1 MELVITAEHL
11 FKEYRLYQ
19 KPADRLVEA
28 VTGGKVTRGKKHTA
42 LRDLSFSVKK
52 GEAFGIIGSNGAG
65 KSTLLKIC
73 AGVLMPDAG
82 VLRRCGKVSAL
93 LELGAGFH
101 PDYTGAENV
110 LLAGRV
116 MGIPRRVMEER
127 LPDILEFAGIG
138 AYAEQPVKTYS
149 SGMFARLAFAAAT
162 NVDADILIVD
172 EALSVGDIYFQN
184 RCFRRFA
191 ELIER
196 GVTLLLVS
204 HDLETVRRMTSR
216 ALWIEKGTA
225 KMCGESREVCN
236 AYAAEIH
243 RKENED
249 HLKRT
254 KKEAECGNVLP
265 DAANCRQEDS
275 PIIPPG
281 VPEIVPKAG
290 DILSGSVRIIYC
302 YFENAQGEAV
312 SELTGGTSCRL
323 VIVFETKEKLQRCIA
338 GFVLQ
343 NRKGVSIINS
353 NTLTVQGGKP
363 FPVQAGSLCRTEF
376 AMTFPVLYRDV
387 YLVDCAVADGG
398 SVMEN
403 EMKTWIYGA
412 LSVTVHP
419 PKTCLAIM
427 DIPQKV
433 TVRTTDIGMKE
444 SMTADR
450 RSGVHAQ
457 V

>member
-1 MELVITAEHL
+1 MEFAIAGEHL

-19 KPADRLVEA
+19 KPSDRLIEA

-42 LRDLSFSVKK
+42 LVDLSFSVKK

-82 VLRRCGKVSAL
+82 DLHRDGKVSAL

-110 LLAGRV
+110 LLTGRV

-127 LPDILEFAGIG
+127 LPGILEFAGIG

-191 ELIER
+191 ELREK
-196 GVTLLLVS
+196 GVTLLFVS
-204 HDLETVRRMTSR
+204 HDLETVRRMTNR
-216 ALWIEKGTA
+216 TLWIEDGTA
-225 KMCGESREVCN
+225 RMCGESREVCN

-249 HLKRT
+249 HLRRT
-254 KKEAECGNVLP
+254 KTETDRGDEMP
-265 DAANCRQEDS
+265 AAGHGCREES
-275 PIIPPG
+275 PVIPPG

-290 DILSGSVRIIYC
+290 DILSDRVRIIYC
-302 YFENAQGEAV
+302 CFENAQGEAV
-312 SELTGGTSCRL
+312 SELTGGMSCRL
-323 VIVFETKEKLQRCIA
+323 VIVFETKEKLQRCIV

-353 NTLTVQGGKP
+353 NTLTVQDGKP

-376 AMTFPVLYRDV
+376 AMTFPVLYRDI
-387 YLVDCAVADGG
+387 YLVDCAVADGE

-412 LSVTVHP
+412 VSVEVHP

-433 TVRTTDIGMKE
+433 TVRTTDIGRKQ
-444 SMTADR
+444 SAAADR
-450 RSGVHAQ
+450 GGGVHAQ

>member
-1 MELVITAEHL
+1 MECVLEGEHIC
-11 FKEYRLYQ
+11 KEYRLYQ
-19 KPADRLVEA
+19 RTADRLVEA
-28 VTGGKVTRGKKHTA
+28 VTGGKIVRGKRHTA
-42 LRDLSFSVKK
+42 LRDISFSVEK

-73 AGVLMPDAG
+73 AGVLEPDAG
-82 VLRRCGKVSAL
+82 ELHKCGKVSAL

-110 LLAGRV
+110 LLTGRV
-116 MGIPRRVMEER
+116 MGVPRSVMEER
-127 LPDILEFAGIG
+127 LPGILEFAGIG
-138 AYAEQPVKTYS
+138 AYADQPVRTYS

-191 ELIER
+191 ELREG

-204 HDLETVRRMTSR
+204 HDLETVRNMTSR
-216 ALWIEKGTA
+216 TLWIENGTA

-249 HLKRT
+249 YLKRS
-254 KKEAECGNVLP
+254 KREAVCGEETHE
-265 DAANCRQEDS
+265 AADERAEEFKAV
-275 PIIPPG
+275 PPG
-281 VPEIVPKAG
+281 VPGVAPKAG
-290 DILSGSVRIIYC
+290 DILSGSVRILHC
-302 YFENAQGEAV
+302 YFENAHGEAV
-312 SELTGGTSCRL
+312 SELTGGTFCRL
-323 VIVFETKEKLQRCIA
+323 VIVFETEEELQRCIV

-353 NTLTVQGGKP
+353 NTLTVQGGKT
-363 FPVQAGSLCRTEF
+363 FPVRAGSLCRVEF
-376 AMTFPVLYRDV
+376 AMNFPVLYQDIYV
-387 YLVDCAVADGG
+387 LDCAVAEGE

-403 EMKTWIYGA
+403 ELKTWIYGA
-412 LSVTVHP
+412 TTVMVRP
-419 PKTCLAIM
+419 QGICLAIM

-433 TVRTTDIGMKE
+433 TVKTSDIGLKE
-444 SMTADR
+444 SIAAGG